1 MVTNTSFFRSSD
13 ASKVIL
19 EASSTMRNEGVVEGV
34 SDITRD
40 GDAAEG
46 VTL

>member
-1 MVTNTSFFRSSD
+1 MTFLQ
-13 ASKVIL
+13 ASRDDKVIL